1 MYYINVNG
9 KTIAKNARSGTNE
22 PPISVRKSKS
32 GKGEYC
38 HEVEV
43 TRGRLVY
50 SPTKPILK
58 CGARL
63 VLQTPDQ
70 PKIVR

>member
-1 MYYINVNG
+1 MYYITINRQ
-9 KTIAKNARSGTNE
+9 TIAKNAVSGTNE

-43 TRGRLVY
+43 TNGRLVY
-50 SPTKPILK
+50 SPRKPILK

-70 PKIVR
+70 PKIIR